1 MTNPFY
7 ISTAIS
13 YTNGPPHIGHAY
25 EVIAADAIARFKRL
39 DGYDVFFLTGTD
51 EHGLKVQ
58 KKAKE
63 MSVDPKKY
71 VDDISKEFIKLSISL
86 DCSNNDFIR
95 TTDERHIKNVH
106 SIWKILFDKGD
117 IYLDQYSGWYSI
129 TDEAFYNEEEL
140 IKTESNSFLS
150 PNGNPVEWVDE
161 ESYFFKLSKYENNLL
176 ELYEKN
182 EEFIFPNSRM
192 NEIKNFV
199 KSGLKDISISRKN
212 ISWGIPVKEN
222 TDHSIYVWL
231 DALTNYISALDWC
244 DNNELFKRFWPADVH
259 LIGKDITRFHAVY
272 WPAFLLSAG
281 IKLPKMIFSHGFLL
295 NKGEKISKSKGNTVD
310 PFELIDLYGV
320 DQLRF
325 YLLSTTPFGN
335 DGNYS
340 HELITNHS
348 NALLSNDLG
357 NLSQRC
363 LKMVYSK
370 CNGKIPNKSNLIS
383 IDKSLLDNAYKLHD
397 HSLEFMSKYQIHSY
411 LNSIF
416 DVITATNKYFSDQKP
431 WELDKENPERMS
443 TVLWVTCEVLRVVSI
458 LLQPVLIK
466 GSKKLLDFLNVD
478 LKKRSFNH
486 LTSEFSL
493 TSGVDINEPNVIFPK
508 IDL

>member
-63 MSVDPKKY
+63 MGIDPKKY
-71 VDDISKEFIKLSISL
+71 VDEISKEFIKLSISL

-231 DALTNYISALDWC
+231 YALTNYISALDWC

-416 DVITATNKYFSDQKP
+416 DVIAATNKYFSDQKP

>member
-63 MSVDPKKY
+63 MGVDPKKY

>member
-63 MSVDPKKY
+63 MGVDPKKY

-458 LLQPVLIK
+458 LLQPVLIE

>member
-63 MSVDPKKY
+63 MGIDPKKY
-71 VDDISKEFIKLSISL
+71 VDEISKEFIKLSISL

-416 DVITATNKYFSDQKP
+416 DVIAATNKYFSDQKP

-458 LLQPVLIK
+458 LLQPVLIE

>member
-63 MSVDPKKY
+63 MGIDPKKY
-71 VDDISKEFIKLSISL
+71 VDEISKEFIKLSISL

-397 HSLEFMSKYQIHSY
+397 HSLEFMGKYQIHSY

-458 LLQPVLIK
+458 LLQPVLIE